1 MTIDSSFT
9 ALAYLTISFLIA
21 CIAGTL
27 AMVRQLKSGFP
38 ATWQAEGTPEKWLAL
53 STSPASGHV
62 LGFLDERRY
71 LATGAESF
79 IRLCNA
85 LRMAWRV
92 ALILVA
98 ATIVVGALWAARAQ
112 Q

>member
-1 MTIDSSFT
+1 M
-9 ALAYLTISFLIA
+9 ALAYLSIVCLVA

-27 AMVRQLKSGFP
+27 AMAHQLKHRFP

-62 LGFLDERRY
+62 LGFLDGRRY
-71 LATGAESF
+71 LATEAESF
-79 IRLCNA
+79 IRFCNV
-85 LRMAWRV
+85 LRLAWRL
-92 ALILVA
+92 ALILLA
-98 ATIVVGALWAARAQ
+98 TTIVVGALWATSAQ